1 MKCAIYK
8 GRRKDGTYLF
18 VEHEGNFSRVSESL
32 LQLLGPLEMVMQL
45 ELTSDTTLAG
55 GSADEVLRQLHDN
68 GFYLQLP
75 PPDYRY

>member
-1 MKCAIYK
+1 MKCAVYK
-8 GRRKDGTYLF
+8 GHRKDDTYLF

-45 ELTSDTTLAG
+45 DLTSDTTLAR
-55 GSADEVLRQLHDN
+55 GSANEVLRQLHDN

-75 PPDYRY
+75 PSNYR